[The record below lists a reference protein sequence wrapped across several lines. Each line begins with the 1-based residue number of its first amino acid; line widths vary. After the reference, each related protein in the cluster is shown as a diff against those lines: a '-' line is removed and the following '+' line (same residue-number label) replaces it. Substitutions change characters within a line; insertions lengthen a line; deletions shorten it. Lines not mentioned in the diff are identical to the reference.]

1 MRIISGN
8 LKGRT
13 LVAPTGRVTRPT
25 AAVARGALFEI
36 VQNELDDA
44 RLADLFAGTGSLGL
58 EALSRG
64 ARSVDFYENDRHA
77 RNALRTNID
86 ALGVGKRCRV
96 FPQALPETLVRGE
109 PYDIILVDPPWREGH
124 ELRIARRIMAA
135 GRLAADGLL
144 VVENPRSE
152 PLEQNL
158 WDDLGLTLDDRRTYG
173 DTELR
178 FYRRPALPNALPSD
192 MAFSPGEVSDAASGL
207 GSTAPRLPSKRR

>member
-13 LVAPTGRVTRPT
+13 LVAPTGRTTRPT

-36 VQNELDDA
+36 LQNVLEDA

-77 RNALRTNID
+77 LNALRTNID
-86 ALGVGKRCRV
+86 TLGVGKQCRV
-96 FPQALPETLVRGE
+96 FPQALPDALVRGE
-109 PYDIILVDPPWREGH
+109 PYDLILVDPPWREGH

-144 VVENPRSE
+144 VIENPRSE
-152 PLEQNL
+152 PLEQQV
-158 WDDLGLTLDDRRTYG
+158 WDELGLTLDDRRTYG

-178 FYRRPALPNALPSD
+178 FYRRPPIAPALTSD
-192 MAFSPGEVSDAASGL
+192 MAFTPEDAGASL
-207 GSTAPRLPSKRR
+207 PRLAPTTPRSPSRRR

>member
-8 LKGRT
+8 FKGRT
-13 LVAPTGRVTRPT
+13 LVAPTGRTTRPT

-36 VQNELDDA
+36 LQNELEDA

-77 RNALRTNID
+77 LSALRTNID
-86 ALGVGKRCRV
+86 ALGVGKQCRV
-96 FPQALPETLVRGE
+96 FPQALPDALVRGE
-109 PYDIILVDPPWREGH
+109 PYDLILVDPPWREGH

-135 GRLAADGLL
+135 GRLAAEGLL
-144 VVENPRSE
+144 IVENPRSE
-152 PLEQNL
+152 PLEQQV
-158 WDDLGLTLDDRRTYG
+158 WDELGLTLDDRRTYG

-178 FYRRPALPNALPSD
+178 FYRRPPLPNGLASD
-192 MAFSPGEVSDAASGL
+192 MVFAPNDASDA
-207 GSTAPRLPSKRR
+207 TPRLAATPRTPSRRR